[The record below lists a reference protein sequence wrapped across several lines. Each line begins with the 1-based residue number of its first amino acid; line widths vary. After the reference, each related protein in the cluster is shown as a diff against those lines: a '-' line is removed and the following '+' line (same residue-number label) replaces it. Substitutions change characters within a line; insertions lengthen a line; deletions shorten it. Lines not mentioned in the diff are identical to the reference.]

1 MVCWLIACVD
11 TKSNGL
17 FFQQRVGRYGKLFT
31 IFKLRTMAAKS
42 GHISVYGAF
51 MRKYK
56 IDELPQLLNVFLG
69 KMSMVGPRPD
79 IVGYY
84 DTLIGENRKI
94 LELKPGLTSEA
105 ALKYRNE
112 EQLLK
117 LQTQPQKYND
127 EVILPDKVALNLNYY
142 YQRTFFGDLRILLN
156 TLKVILT

>member
-1 MVCWLIACVD
+1 
-11 TKSNGL
+11 
-17 FFQQRVGRYGKLFT
+17 
-31 IFKLRTMAAKS
+31 
-42 GHISVYGAF
+42 